1 MNVESKLS
9 CRACA
14 PKAGFEKG
22 RSWSRSQVV
31 SRELEIASP
40 RQKLAILAT
49 RDRCWNRQTVKSRGR
64 VGVFGGLDFR
74 RKRGGLEPLLVEI
87 PLFFFLFW
95 SCLGTVW
102 AWVKMACAAARSPA
116 DQDRW
121 VRREEEARG
130 KLAGAAAPSAAAR
143 KARRGS
149 SARTP
154 GLASL
159 RPAAPA
165 CSQGP

>member
-1 MNVESKLS
+1 MNVESKFS

-40 RQKLAILAT
+40 RQKLAILAP
-49 RDRCWNRQTVKSRGR
+49 RDRCWNRPTVKSRGR

-87 PLFFFLFW
+87 PLFFFPLLVVSW
-95 SCLGTVW
+95 HCLGLSEDGLRRRTVPGRPGQ
-102 AWVKMACAAARSPA
+102 VGPERGRGPRQARRCCSA
-116 DQDRW
+116 FSS
-121 VRREEEARG
+121 REKG
-130 KLAGAAAPSAAAR
+130 
-143 KARRGS
+143 RGS